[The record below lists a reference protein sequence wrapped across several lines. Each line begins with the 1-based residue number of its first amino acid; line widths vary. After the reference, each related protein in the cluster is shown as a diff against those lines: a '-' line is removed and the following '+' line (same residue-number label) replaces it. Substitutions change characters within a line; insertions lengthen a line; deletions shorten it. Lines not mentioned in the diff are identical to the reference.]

1 MAPSINIQTFF
12 IFVDKGENFISPNHQ
27 CVSIAMIIIG
37 ITGTLGAGKGTVVNY
52 LIKEK
57 GFTHYSVRS
66 YLAAIITSNHQKVNR
81 DSLTHTANAL
91 RQKHGPA
98 YIIEELY
105 RLANKK
111 GKDCVIESI
120 RTPGE
125 IKSLRKQKNFILL
138 AIDADVNSRFE
149 RIKIRNSE
157 TDQIDFDTFK
167 NNEQREMVSSDPT
180 KQNLSACIE
189 AADYVI
195 LNNGDKQELEQKTE
209 DILQRIAKELSP
221 KKHSTPKT

>member
-1 MAPSINIQTFF
+1 MWVSGETGFSLSINAFF
-12 IFVDKGENFISPNHQ
+12 IL
-27 CVSIAMIIIG
+27 MIIIG

-52 LIKEK
+52 LIEEK

-66 YLAAIITSNHQKVNR
+66 YLSEIITSNHQEVNR

-91 RQKHGPA
+91 REKYGPA
-98 YIIEELY
+98 HIIEELY
-105 RLANKK
+105 QRANKE

-125 IKSLRKQKNFILL
+125 IKALRKQKNFILL
-138 AIDADVNSRFE
+138 AVDADLNTRFE

-157 TDQIDFDTFK
+157 TDKIDFGTFK
-167 NNEQREMVSSDPT
+167 DNEQREMTSSDPT

-195 LNNGDKQELEQKTE
+195 LNNGDRKELERKTE
-209 DILQRIAKELSP
+209 DILQRITNELISQED
-221 KKHSTPKT
+221 SASNT